1 MVKQKKI
8 EPLTG
13 EELLHKVKKLGNLSK
28 EEKAKTCGYYSITR
42 DGLERVK
49 MMQFL
54 NALIDAEGIVLDGT
68 GRNSEHEEPRASGQI
83 AVRSNK
89 SIDSNEIIAI
99 KRANKP
105 IPKPK
110 PSSQPVQPLGDQQPE
125 VQQLEIEQKEQPE
138 VQQLEIEQ
146 KEQPE
151 PVRHLESLAEP
162 SREES
167 VFGSGWSVT
176 ELMSEFS
183 ARYSG

>member
-13 EELLHKVKKLGNLSK
+13 EELLHKINELGNLSK
-28 EEKAKTCGYYSITR
+28 EEKAKTCGYYSVTR
-42 DGLERVK
+42 NGIERVK

-68 GRNSEHEEPRASGQI
+68 GSNSEHEEPRASGQI
-83 AVRSNK
+83 AVSSNK

-99 KRANKP
+99 KPAHKP

-110 PSSQPVQPLGDQQPE
+110 PSSQPVQPLGNQQPE
-125 VQQLEIEQKEQPE
+125 VQQVEIEQP
-138 VQQLEIEQ
+138 
-146 KEQPE
+146 EQPE

-167 VFGSGWSVT
+167 VFGSGWSVPQ
-176 ELMSEFS
+176 LMNEFS
-183 ARYSG
+183 GRYSG